1 MKIAVF
7 NVLNMGMRKVNN
19 EFVCENLIKI
29 VSRYSVVVMLEVK
42 DQKGEAM
49 KTFLSKLNS
58 DGGNRSHPYSMMC
71 SKPLGRS
78 SYKEKFV
85 FFYREDEAKVVD
97 SFQYEEEDEDVLA
110 REPFIL
116 HFSFPNTAVQE
127 LVLIPVHSK
136 PEDAAIELNALD
148 DVVDAVKKRWN
159 NKNIMILGDFNAD
172 GRYLSKKNKAESRLC
187 SADYHWLIDDDVDT
201 TTSNLNDHTYDR
213 IVVHGKT
220 LLNGVVPGSAKSF
233 NFQTAFNLKDKDAQR
248 ISDHYPVEV
257 ELKNLQ
263 RPRAPKRKR
272 TASPKGQKRGQ
283 QKKKNLTGARKS
295 GPSSNTPA
303 KRTHF

>member
-1 MKIAVF
+1 MIASRQ
-7 NVLNMGMRKVNN
+7 LGRDTYK
-19 EFVCENLIKI
+19 ERFVC
-29 VSRYSVVVMLEVK
+29 
-42 DQKGEAM
+42 
-49 KTFLSKLNS
+49 
-58 DGGNRSHPYSMMC
+58 
-71 SKPLGRS
+71 
-78 SYKEKFV
+78 
-85 FFYREDEAKVVD
+85 FYREADVTLKAVH
-97 SFQYEEEDEDVLA
+97 QYEDNQPGDVDAFA

-116 HFSFPNTAVQE
+116 HFSCPSTKVKD
-127 LVLIPVHSK
+127 LVLIPVHTK
-136 PEDAAIELNALD
+136 PTDTLKELDELH
-148 DVVDAVKKRWN
+148 DVVSSIKKKWKT
-159 NKNIMILGDFNAD
+159 NKIMILGDFNAD
-172 GRYLSKKNKAESRLC
+172 GRYLSKKKKAEIRIC

-233 NFQTAFNLKDKDAQR
+233 NFQTAFNLKDKEAQR

-272 TASPKGQKRGQ
+272 TASPKGQKRVQ
-283 QKKKNLTGARKS
+283 QKKKNMTGKRKI

-303 KRTHF
+303 KRKR